1 MSINIPSLAHFT
13 TRIDIKEA
21 QVLDLRDRLRNTRWP
36 IAPEGKAWENGTSL
50 AYLRDVVDYW
60 LDSFDWRIQEERLN
74 CHEHIVAPINGRN
87 VHAVVMRSE
96 KGERPPIVLAHGWPG
111 SFVEFLEIGERL
123 SHPERFGHDA
133 KAGSTVI
140 IVSLPGCGLSSPPKV
155 PIGPREI
162 AGDWLQLMT
171 DTLKI
176 EKFVV
181 HGGDWGAAIASWLAV
196 DAPEVLYGLHLTSA
210 IIQPEISTVIDIS
223 DEEQVFL
230 AQRENRSPSEG
241 AYRVLQGSKPLT
253 LSYSLSDSPV
263 GLAAWLLE
271 KYQAWG
277 VSTGTQDPPSIP
289 LQELVTIISLY
300 WFADPGPSTWIYR
313 FLIDGTGLKFPAGVR
328 VNVPT
333 AVCSFQHDVSPV
345 SPASWQRR
353 CYDVVQHSRI
363 DHGGHFP
370 GLDAPQAL
378 AKDLREFVASV
389 CKNQD

>member
-1 MSINIPSLAHFT
+1 M
-13 TRIDIKEA
+13 
-21 QVLDLRDRLRNTRWP
+21 V
-36 IAPEGKAWENGTSL
+36 
-50 AYLRDVVDYW
+50 
-60 LDSFDWRIQEERLN
+60 
-74 CHEHIVAPINGRN
+74 
-87 VHAVVMRSE
+87 
-96 KGERPPIVLAHGWPG
+96 
-111 SFVEFLEIGERL
+111 
-123 SHPERFGHDA
+123 
-133 KAGSTVI
+133 
-140 IVSLPGCGLSSPPKV
+140 
-155 PIGPREI
+155 REI

-277 VSTGTQDPPSIP
+277 VSSGTQDPPSNP
-289 LQELVTIISLY
+289 SPMPAVHPDRESGLHGLSCCAEPHHSNAAARRLATPATHHAENYRQRLV
-300 WFADPGPSTWIYR
+300 
-313 FLIDGTGLKFPAGVR
+313 
-328 VNVPT
+328 
-333 AVCSFQHDVSPV
+333 H
-345 SPASWQRR
+345 
-353 CYDVVQHSRI
+353 
-363 DHGGHFP
+363 
-370 GLDAPQAL
+370 
-378 AKDLREFVASV
+378 
-389 CKNQD
+389 

>member
-96 KGERPPIVLAHGWPG
+96 QGERPPIVLAHGWPG

-155 PIGPREI
+155 PIG
-162 AGDWLQLMT
+162 T
-171 DTLKI
+171 
-176 EKFVV
+176 
-181 HGGDWGAAIASWLAV
+181 
-196 DAPEVLYGLHLTSA
+196 
-210 IIQPEISTVIDIS
+210 
-223 DEEQVFL
+223 
-230 AQRENRSPSEG
+230 
-241 AYRVLQGSKPLT
+241 
-253 LSYSLSDSPV
+253 
-263 GLAAWLLE
+263 
-271 KYQAWG
+271 
-277 VSTGTQDPPSIP
+277 
-289 LQELVTIISLY
+289 
-300 WFADPGPSTWIYR
+300 
-313 FLIDGTGLKFPAGVR
+313 
-328 VNVPT
+328 
-333 AVCSFQHDVSPV
+333 
-345 SPASWQRR
+345 
-353 CYDVVQHSRI
+353 
-363 DHGGHFP
+363 
-370 GLDAPQAL
+370 
-378 AKDLREFVASV
+378 
-389 CKNQD
+389 